1 MTTDTLAATARPGF
15 VPTVLDALETKHRLA
30 RTDAARYLVRA
41 GMAGVII
48 AMMMVANYLVTAALT
63 GDTGQ
68 GPSVAGKYA
77 GAAVFGLALMFIY
90 YSRSELTTSTMM
102 VTSVGVYYR
111 RMTPLEALRLLGLCL
126 LGNLLGGLLVGI
138 LVRLTSML
146 SPEALEVMAYSAGAK
161 LGYLDAGPAGA
172 VDLFVRAIFCNVLI
186 NLAMLLVYKGA
197 LRSEGGKILT
207 LWSAVFLFVV
217 MGTEHSIANSVL
229 FLMTGLHVGIDVGAA
244 LAAVL
249 IALAGNLVGGGLV
262 VGATYAWLNDRRA
275 LAG

>member
-1 MTTDTLAATARPGF
+1 MTTDTLTAPARPGF
-15 VPTVLDALETKHRLA
+15 VPTVLDALEAKTRLS
-30 RTDAARYLVRA
+30 RTDTARYLVRA

-48 AMMMVANYLVTAALT
+48 AMMLVANYLVTVALT
-63 GDTGQ
+63 DDAGQ

-77 GAAVFGLALMFIY
+77 GAAIFGLALMFIY

-111 RMTPLEALRLLGLCL
+111 RLTPVGALRLLGLCL
-126 LGNLLGGLLVGI
+126 LGNLLGGALVGI
-138 LVRLTSML
+138 LVRFSSML
-146 SPEALEVMAYSAGAK
+146 SPEALEVMAHSVDAK
-161 LGYLDAGPAGA
+161 LGYLDAGLAGA
-172 VDLFVRAIFCNVLI
+172 GDLFVRAIFCNVLI

-217 MGTEHSIANSVL
+217 MGTEHSVANSVL
-229 FLMTGLHVGIDVGAA
+229 YLMTGLHIGIDAMAA
-244 LAAVL
+244 ITAVM

-262 VGATYAWLNDRRA
+262 VGATYAWLNDRRG
-275 LAG
+275 LAD